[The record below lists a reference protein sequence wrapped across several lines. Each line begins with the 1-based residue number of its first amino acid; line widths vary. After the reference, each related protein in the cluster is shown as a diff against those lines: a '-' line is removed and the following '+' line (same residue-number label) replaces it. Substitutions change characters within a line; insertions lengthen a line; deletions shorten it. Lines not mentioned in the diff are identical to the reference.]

1 MKHRRPARSFL
12 REQPGTPVPPYCL
25 RQQGPTPRTFAGET
39 PRRPASRPL
48 YKLRLFG
55 ASYGRHE
62 LEHQPGTAAA
72 PENSCTRCSPPLG
85 REPDPLLP
93 GDPAAPGTQVPPQ
106 IETPG
111 QTPHPDT
118 NSAPQGVPMTNGT
131 PAACYQK
138 NAREFL
144 AGDVQTS
151 VMAHYAPGLF
161 STDQHTHSCH
171 PAPEEDAS
179 QVLSLVDWREDA
191 PYG

>member
-1 MKHRRPARSFL
+1 MNSLTPFIHHALPDRP
-12 REQPGTPVPPYCL
+12 
-25 RQQGPTPRTFAGET
+25 GP
-39 PRRPASRPL
+39 S
-48 YKLRLFG
+48 
-55 ASYGRHE
+55 S
-62 LEHQPGTAAA
+62 A
-72 PENSCTRCSPPLG
+72 PEANCSRCSPPLG
-85 REPDPLLP
+85 KEPEAPVILPP

-171 PAPEEDAS
+171 PAPDEDAS

>member
-1 MKHRRPARSFL
+1 MSL
-12 REQPGTPVPPYCL
+12 TP
-25 RQQGPTPRTFAGET
+25 FI
-39 PRRPASRPL
+39 
-48 YKLRLFG
+48 
-55 ASYGRHE
+55 RHE

-85 REPDPLLP
+85 REPDILLP
-93 GDPAAPGTQVPPQ
+93 GDPAAPGTQVP
-106 IETPG
+106 
-111 QTPHPDT
+111 
-118 NSAPQGVPMTNGT
+118 PMTNGT

-171 PAPEEDAS
+171 PAPDEDAS

>member
-1 MKHRRPARSFL
+1 M
-12 REQPGTPVPPYCL
+12 PP
-25 RQQGPTPRTFAGET
+25 
-39 PRRPASRPL
+39 
-48 YKLRLFG
+48 
-55 ASYGRHE
+55 H
-62 LEHQPGTAAA
+62 
-72 PENSCTRCSPPLG
+72 
-85 REPDPLLP
+85 
-93 GDPAAPGTQVPPQ
+93 

-118 NSAPQGVPMTNGT
+118 GSAPQGVPMTNGT

-171 PAPEEDAS
+171 PAPDEDAS

>member
-1 MKHRRPARSFL
+1 MSL
-12 REQPGTPVPPYCL
+12 TP
-25 RQQGPTPRTFAGET
+25 FI
-39 PRRPASRPL
+39 
-48 YKLRLFG
+48 
-55 ASYGRHE
+55 RHE

-131 PAACYQK
+131 PAACT
-138 NAREFL
+138 RR
-144 AGDVQTS
+144 T
-151 VMAHYAPGLF
+151 PGNF
-161 STDQHTHSCH
+161 WPGMCR
-171 PAPEEDAS
+171 PA
-179 QVLSLVDWREDA
+179 
-191 PYG
+191 

>member
-1 MKHRRPARSFL
+1 MSL
-12 REQPGTPVPPYCL
+12 TP
-25 RQQGPTPRTFAGET
+25 FI
-39 PRRPASRPL
+39 
-48 YKLRLFG
+48 
-55 ASYGRHE
+55 RHE

-85 REPDPLLP
+85 REPDILLP
-93 GDPAAPGTQVPPQ
+93 GDPVAPGTQVPPH

-118 NSAPQGVPMTNGT
+118 NSAPQGVPMTNGI

-161 STDQHTHSCH
+161 STASTPI
-171 PAPEEDAS
+171 PAIRPRTRM
-179 QVLSLVDWREDA
+179 LLRC
-191 PYG
+191 